1 MRRCAQHDMSPGCL
15 RISARVREK
24 VDTVCSPRV
33 REKVDT
39 VCSPRVREKVDTVC
53 SPRVRHIFTHIFFYR
68 IAMR

>member
-1 MRRCAQHDMSPGCL
+1 MLRGAQHDMSPGCL

-39 VCSPRVREKVDTVC
+39 VCSPRVR
-53 SPRVRHIFTHIFFYR
+53 HIFTHIFFYR